1 MRSATLK
8 ATGPV
13 KLWEIGHNEFQ
24 KLISRNPSIA
34 QNVLKVLS
42 RYLREETRIVAEL
55 RTRDVDSRLKIAVFD
70 SKPYTEDTFR
80 ETNNEIHALRFFESR
95 LSLDTVVLAEGC
107 TVVCAF
113 VNDTLDEPIIT
124 KLASLG
130 VRMIAMRCAGY
141 NNVDLKAC
149 VVNDISIANVPA
161 YSPHA
166 VAEHAVTLMLALN
179 RHIIRA
185 HDRVREGNFSLNGLV
200 GFDMFGK
207 TVGVIGAGKIGQ
219 CVIDILCGFGCKVL
233 VMDRS
238 PKDYGNSN
246 VSNAS
251 FERICAE
258 SDIITLHAPLVP
270 ETRHLISADSIRK
283 MKKGVMIINT
293 SRGGL
298 VDAHALVDGLVSG
311 QIGAA
316 GLDVYEEEREYFFE
330 DFSDSVMQDETLARL
345 NTFHNVIVT
354 GHMAFL
360 TREALLSIADV
371 TFKNIAEFV
380 GGKKTGELTNGLLP
394 KA

>member
-34 QNVLKVLS
+34 QNALKVLS

-55 RTRDVDSRLKIAVFD
+55 RTRDVDNRLKIAVFD

-80 ETNNEIHALRFFESR
+80 ETNNELYALRFFESR

-107 TVVCAF
+107 SVVCAF
-113 VNDTLDEPIIT
+113 VNDTLDEPIIK
-124 KLASLG
+124 KLAGMG

-149 VVNDISIANVPA
+149 AANDISIANVPA

-219 CVIDILCGFGCKVL
+219 CVIDILCGFGCRVL

-238 PKDYGNSN
+238 ARDYGNA
-246 VSNAS
+246 NAKAAP
-251 FERICAE
+251 FDQICAE

-270 ETRHLISADSIRK
+270 ETRHIVNAASIQK

-293 SRGGL
+293 SRGAL
-298 VDAHALVDGLVSG
+298 VDAQALVNGLVSG
-311 QIGAA
+311 QIGSA

-360 TREALLSIADV
+360 TREALLSIAEV
-371 TFKNIAEFV
+371 TFRNIAEFV
-380 GGKKTGELTNGLLP
+380 AGKKTAEMSNGLLP
-394 KA
+394 RG